1 MFQNF
6 KLSFDVD
13 ILAFFGHFIQILGKI
28 FINFLVTLE
37 GEGLGVGVNFGNVNV
52 IKLLSIMLN
61 N

>member
-37 GEGLGVGVNFGNVNV
+37 GVGLGVNFGNVNV
-52 IKLLSIMLN
+52 NKLLSILFKN
-61 N
+61 

>member
-13 ILAFFGHFIQILGKI
+13 ILAFFDHFIQILGKI

-37 GEGLGVGVNFGNVNV
+37 GEGLGVNFGNVNV
-52 IKLLSIMLN
+52 IKLLSILFKD
-61 N
+61 